1 MKRSTVVAAVVLFLL
16 AGYAYW
22 LQHNAARD
30 ERIETVFDVE
40 TDAIARVE
48 IRRYVD
54 DGEDGVI
61 IAQEDGTWRVVSPI
75 NALADA
81 SEVELVLENLATMAF
96 ERAIPIEAATDR
108 GAFGIETPR
117 LEVRFFTAD
126 GAEHGLRFGKDT
138 LTPANQYAERIDDS
152 TLLVIASVLSNNL
165 GKTAWDLRD
174 KAIFNVREDVSAK
187 HISVRRPDDRLV
199 LEREGAHWMVTTPP
213 RARANRFDVT
223 GFVSRVRR
231 AKMVDIAAE
240 TAEDLSEY
248 GLASPRL
255 ILRIELDE
263 GEPIVLEV
271 GNKNV
276 LDYFARTPP
285 RPHVFLLEAGLVEM
299 LEQDARE
306 LWSTRLFDTPAY
318 EVTQFQIDA
327 RLVEQATTDAG
338 DVWRD
343 AETEL
348 DKKTVDELLSKLT
361 AIEATDIRPEALPF
375 EPITTIT
382 LWTETAE
389 EEIKVGKEKDDTVI
403 AQRRGD
409 AVTLE
414 LNLET
419 WREIEAL
426 LNLDPL

>member
-152 TLLVIASVLSNNL
+152 TCSSSPPSSRITWERPRGTFGTKPSSTCA
-165 GKTAWDLRD
+165 KTSPQSTSPCA
-174 KAIFNVREDVSAK
+174 APMTGSC
-187 HISVRRPDDRLV
+187 SS
-199 LEREGAHWMVTTPP
+199 
-213 RARANRFDVT
+213 ARA
-223 GFVSRVRR
+223 
-231 AKMVDIAAE
+231 
-240 TAEDLSEY
+240 
-248 GLASPRL
+248 
-255 ILRIELDE
+255 
-263 GEPIVLEV
+263 PI
-271 GNKNV
+271 G
-276 LDYFARTPP
+276 
-285 RPHVFLLEAGLVEM
+285 
-299 LEQDARE
+299 
-306 LWSTRLFDTPAY
+306 W
-318 EVTQFQIDA
+318 
-327 RLVEQATTDAG
+327 
-338 DVWRD
+338 
-343 AETEL
+343 
-348 DKKTVDELLSKLT
+348 
-361 AIEATDIRPEALPF
+361 
-375 EPITTIT
+375 
-382 LWTETAE
+382 
-389 EEIKVGKEKDDTVI
+389 
-403 AQRRGD
+403 
-409 AVTLE
+409 
-414 LNLET
+414 
-419 WREIEAL
+419 
-426 LNLDPL
+426 

>member
-1 MKRSTVVAAVVLFLL
+1 
-16 AGYAYW
+16 
-22 LQHNAARD
+22 
-30 ERIETVFDVE
+30 
-40 TDAIARVE
+40 
-48 IRRYVD
+48 
-54 DGEDGVI
+54 
-61 IAQEDGTWRVVSPI
+61 
-75 NALADA
+75 
-81 SEVELVLENLATMAF
+81 
-96 ERAIPIEAATDR
+96 
-108 GAFGIETPR
+108 
-117 LEVRFFTAD
+117 
-126 GAEHGLRFGKDT
+126 
-138 LTPANQYAERIDDS
+138 
-152 TLLVIASVLSNNL
+152 
-165 GKTAWDLRD
+165 
-174 KAIFNVREDVSAK
+174 
-187 HISVRRPDDRLV
+187 
-199 LEREGAHWMVTTPP
+199 
-213 RARANRFDVT
+213 
-223 GFVSRVRR
+223 
-231 AKMVDIAAE
+231 MVDIAAE